1 VRAFKLGILLWR
13 FLSGHH
19 IDGVRR
25 SNSTWNKRGT
35 MPRDASKWAKLKRR
49 HRAMVRWAILA
60 FIAFQLVGV
69 LKFRTLLTYLD
80 FALIMRELELSVRAL
95 WFRLNDS
102 HIMSLRITR
111 NKVGNVNVDGLT
123 EEEERYAIDHILPAD
138 DESELPD
145 VILEGLEA
153 KQ

>member
-1 VRAFKLGILLWR
+1 MRIFKMGLLLWR

-49 HRAMVRWAILA
+49 HRAMVRWGILA

-80 FALIMRELELSVRAL
+80 FGLVMREMELAFRAL
-95 WFRLNDS
+95 WFRLNDT
-102 HIMSLRITR
+102 HVMSLRITR
-111 NKVGNVNVDGLT
+111 NKRGNVSVDGLT
-123 EEEERYAIDHILPAD
+123 EEEERDAIDNILPNAP
-138 DESELPD
+138 EMELPD